1 MNGECHTKMP
11 NSENK
16 LLINNSEKLQESH
29 FLKNFFINC
38 PMIVGS
44 VLLLFVFF
52 LIGAGET
59 SPPHKSAILVT
70 T

>member
-1 MNGECHTKMP
+1 MNGECHTKTP

-16 LLINNSEKLQESH
+16 LLINNIEKLQESH

-52 LIGAGET
+52 FNRGG
-59 SPPHKSAILVT
+59 
-70 T
+70 

>member
-1 MNGECHTKMP
+1 MNGECHTKTP

-16 LLINNSEKLQESH
+16 LLINNIEKLQESH

-52 LIGAGET
+52 FFNRGG
-59 SPPHKSAILVT
+59 
-70 T
+70 